1 MNLSEINKHSDLY
14 WLESQK
20 AVTEKNHKKVFIIAR
35 PILIFLSKFFIIPKK
50 IRLILANVV
59 EVMDLIYPE
68 EAQSPLSTEV

>member
-1 MNLSEINKHSDLY
+1 MNLVDINKHSDLY

-20 AVTEKNHKKVFIIAR
+20 AVTENNYKKVFIIAR
-35 PILIFLSKFFIIPKK
+35 PILVFLSKFFIIPKK
-50 IRLILANVV
+50 VRLILANVV